1 MESSTIISVIES
13 LVTVV
18 CSVFATY
25 HTLSKKLLSLEIHI
39 DYLRKEVDK
48 NSEYVEEKKVLEN
61 YVRKS
66 NEGN

>member
-1 MESSTIISVIES
+1 MDSSTIFSIVES
-13 LVTVV
+13 LATVII
-18 CSVFATY
+18 SVFATY
-25 HTLSKKLLSLEIHI
+25 HTLSKKLLSLEIHL